1 MINLVNYNLTMLI
14 GEPMDKKQA
23 LKMKQM
29 TIEEKIAMLSETQ
42 EAYIRGFIEG
52 AIQWDCPPAK
62 QKNKPAAK
70 QKSSKAGQ
78 KTKKS
83 I

>member
-1 MINLVNYNLTMLI
+1 M
-14 GEPMDKKQA
+14 GKKEGNM

-29 TIEEKIAMLSETQ
+29 TIEEKIALLSETE

-52 AIQWDCPPAK
+52 AIQ
-62 QKNKPAAK
+62 QKRKPAAK
-70 QKSSKAGQ
+70 PKSPKAGQ
-78 KTKKS
+78 KAGKS